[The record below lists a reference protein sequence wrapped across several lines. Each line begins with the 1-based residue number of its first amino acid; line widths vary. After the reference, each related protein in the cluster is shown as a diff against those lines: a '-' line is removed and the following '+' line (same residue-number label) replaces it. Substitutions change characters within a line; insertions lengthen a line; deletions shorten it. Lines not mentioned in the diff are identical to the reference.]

1 MLYGFLQNIALIFV
15 VSGLIEL
22 YSTVYLFKLK
32 DNKLQRRKEKED
44 AIDLEW
50 IKYITF
56 IYTVEGFGIAL
67 IVNRMLIYIHEFQGI
82 PLGNVGFVFF
92 VVYGVSSVMAARI
105 YKRFN
110 KISLKAMLITSFL
123 LQAFLLIIFIQINQ
137 LFFIII
143 VWFIFELVA
152 NIADIYASDKINSSL
167 FTEIG
172 KRLSKFRI
180 MIAIGNVLGQFIV
193 SRIWDQ
199 FGMSMSF
206 YFSSIIL
213 ILLSFVIL
221 LKNEKHFEKN

>member
-1 MLYGFLQNIALIFV
+1 
-15 VSGLIEL
+15 
-22 YSTVYLFKLK
+22 
-32 DNKLQRRKEKED
+32 
-44 AIDLEW
+44 
-50 IKYITF
+50 
-56 IYTVEGFGIAL
+56 
-67 IVNRMLIYIHEFQGI
+67 
-82 PLGNVGFVFF
+82 
-92 VVYGVSSVMAARI
+92 
-105 YKRFN
+105 
-110 KISLKAMLITSFL
+110 
-123 LQAFLLIIFIQINQ
+123 IIFIQINQ

-180 MIAIGNVLGQFIV
+180 MIAIGNILGQFIV

>member
-1 MLYGFLQNIALIFV
+1 
-15 VSGLIEL
+15 
-22 YSTVYLFKLK
+22 
-32 DNKLQRRKEKED
+32 
-44 AIDLEW
+44 
-50 IKYITF
+50 
-56 IYTVEGFGIAL
+56 
-67 IVNRMLIYIHEFQGI
+67 
-82 PLGNVGFVFF
+82 
-92 VVYGVSSVMAARI
+92 
-105 YKRFN
+105 
-110 KISLKAMLITSFL
+110 
-123 LQAFLLIIFIQINQ
+123 
-137 LFFIII
+137 
-143 VWFIFELVA
+143 
-152 NIADIYASDKINSSL
+152 SDKINSSL